1 MYICYIMVKVDN
13 NLSKNLKGLLFK
25 GETFVGEIDN
35 AHTFINVLCQIKSE
49 KESDYRMEVEIEI
62 AKDVR
67 RTYVYKFTPEGKM
80 IPSSYP
86 NVSLWID
93 QLNSELLYLYG
104 FKVNFEKLAPTKSI

>member
-1 MYICYIMVKVDN
+1 
-13 NLSKNLKGLLFK
+13 
-25 GETFVGEIDN
+25 
-35 AHTFINVLCQIKSE
+35 
-49 KESDYRMEVEIEI
+49 MEVEIEI
-62 AKDVR
+62 AKDVK

-104 FKVNFEKLAPTKSI
+104 FKVNYEKLAPTKSI